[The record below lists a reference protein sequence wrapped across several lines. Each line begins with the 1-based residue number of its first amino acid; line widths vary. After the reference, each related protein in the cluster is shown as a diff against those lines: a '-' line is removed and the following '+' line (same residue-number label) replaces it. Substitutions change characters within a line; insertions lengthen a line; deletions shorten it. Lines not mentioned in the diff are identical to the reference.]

1 MSLSR
6 TVFASEFQMAGAVQ
20 QNARIAIVVLVTVGT
35 APEWPIVVTDC
46 GRPLYPGVGDDGH
59 RRLSVYRMIVGIFDN
74 LL

>member
-1 MSLSR
+1 VSLSR

-46 GRPLYPGVGDDGH
+46 GRPQSESRYPSHMNQTNSCCGDNHD
-59 RRLSVYRMIVGIFDN
+59 DN
-74 LL
+74 